1 MPFGISVAPEEFQK
15 RIDENLEGLEG
26 VKAIADDIL
35 IWGDGENIE
44 EATASHEKRLLAL
57 LERCHQKNIKLN
69 KEKFRLR
76 KTELFYMGV
85 VFTDKRVKPDPKKQ
99 ECIQSMPAPTNK
111 DEVRRLFGVVT
122 YLSRFPEDLS
132 TKSEPIRALL
142 KNNTAFIWEEN
153 EQKAFD
159 EIKTL
164 ILNALLLRYFN
175 VAEQVE
181 VQVDASSSGL
191 GACLM
196 QGGQPIQYASRA
208 LKDTEKRYS
217 QIEKGLL
224 SIVFGLTR
232 FHTYTYGR
240 KVTVYNEHKPLA
252 ALLRKPVEDNP
263 VRLQRMLCR
272 IMGYDVQFKY
282 VKGKDLFIADA
293 LSRSQPT
300 NQHRSKIEQDI
311 ETTRLVNE
319 EQSLTSNFAEIAEA
333 TPKDAVLQSVIDHIS
348 MGWKPSKRNVPVE
361 ILPYWNI

>member
-1 MPFGISVAPEEFQK
+1 MNFVVVLKFPI
-15 RIDENLEGLEG
+15 
-26 VKAIADDIL
+26 
-35 IWGDGENIE
+35 
-44 EATASHEKRLLAL
+44 
-57 LERCHQKNIKLN
+57 IKLN

-76 KTELFYMGV
+76 KNELFYMGV
-85 VFTDKRVKPDPKKQ
+85 VLTDKGVKPDPKKQ
-99 ECIQSMPAPTNK
+99 ECIHSMPAPTNK
-111 DEVRRLFGVVT
+111 EEVSRLLGVVT
-122 YLSRFPEDLS
+122 YLSRFSKDLS

-142 KNNTAFIWEEN
+142 KNDTAFIWEEN

-164 ILNALLLRYFN
+164 ILNAPLLRYFN
-175 VAEQVE
+175 MAEQVE

-208 LKDTEKRYS
+208 LTDTEKCYS
-217 QIEKGLL
+217 QIEREML

-240 KVTVYNEHKPLA
+240 KVTVYNDHKPLA
-252 ALLRKPVEDNP
+252 AVLKKPVEDNP

-272 IMGYDVQFKY
+272 IMGYDVEFKY

-300 NQHRSKIEQDI
+300 NQHRSKIEQEI
-311 ETTRLVNE
+311 ETTRVVHE

-333 TPKDAVLQSVIDHIS
+333 TAKDAVLQSVIDQIS

-361 ILPYWNI
+361 ILPYWNIKDELSFNDGIVYRSDRIVVPATLRKTLIVKLHQAHMGNGSTLRRART

>member
-1 MPFGISVAPEEFQK
+1 MKKQQVANDK
-15 RIDENLEGLEG
+15 R
-26 VKAIADDIL
+26 V
-35 IWGDGENIE
+35 
-44 EATASHEKRLLAL
+44 LAL

-85 VFTDKRVKPDPKKQ
+85 VLTDKGVKPDPKKQ

-111 DEVRRLFGVVT
+111 DEVRRLLGVVT
-122 YLSRFPEDLS
+122 YLSRFSEDLS

-164 ILNALLLRYFN
+164 ILNAPLLRYFN

-208 LKDTEKRYS
+208 LTDTEKRYS
-217 QIEKGLL
+217 QIEKEML

-232 FHTYTYGR
+232 FHTYTYVK
-240 KVTVYNEHKPLA
+240 KVTVYNDHKPLA
-252 ALLRKPVEDNP
+252 AVLKKPVEDNP

-272 IMGYDVQFKY
+272 IMGYDVEFKY
-282 VKGKDLFIADA
+282 VKG
-293 LSRSQPT
+293 RE
-300 NQHRSKIEQDI
+300 N
-311 ETTRLVNE
+311 
-319 EQSLTSNFAEIAEA
+319 
-333 TPKDAVLQSVIDHIS
+333 
-348 MGWKPSKRNVPVE
+348 
-361 ILPYWNI
+361 